1 MVLWPFVATTL
12 YRVAT
17 DGYHLATTGEKPIL
31 TTTIDDRITYASFPA
46 SLKTAMKAAAN
57 RNGWC
62 RESWRLQT
70 AMIQEAML
78 SGYDVDTLAAGYQ
91 EAVHG

>member
-1 MVLWPFVATTL
+1 MKLDDIAGKIRNQHGDVLADS
-12 YRVAT
+12 ASS
-17 DGYHLATTGEKPIL
+17 
-31 TTTIDDRITYASFPA
+31 DRITYASFPA